1 MSLSTVK
8 DSGRKLSPHSDV
20 REGDTGEGDIIQ
32 SKQQKK
38 GRLRIGAWNVRTLL
52 QAGKLENLKEEMRR
66 NKVDVMGI
74 SEVRWEQSVELMSD
88 EFRMFY
94 SSGDAKG
101 NHGVGVVLGPR
112 ARDKVKSV
120 RYVYNRVIVVRLQ
133 GKKVNLVI
141 VQTYMPNS
149 GVPMK
154 KWKKPMT
161 R

>member
-20 REGDTGEGDIIQ
+20 REGDTGEGDIMQ

-38 GRLRIGAWNVRTLL
+38 RRLRIGAWNVRTLL

-74 SEVRWEQSVELMSD
+74 SEVRWQQSGELISD

-112 ARDKVKSV
+112 ARDKVISV
-120 RYVYNRVIVVRLQ
+120 SYVDNRVMVVRLQ
-133 GKKVNLVI
+133 GKKW
-141 VQTYMPNS
+141 T
-149 GVPMK
+149 
-154 KWKKPMT
+154 
-161 R
+161 